1 MSLSEMVVEKA
12 ECPKCGADIRPDT
25 QFCYNCGG
33 PVAEETKNEVPPTTP
48 PTNGAAISGTVEE
61 KVPAPTLRSARE
73 IKRRERLF
81 ERRTKEVVWEP
92 VLTTPNTQLIIVAT
106 IVILFTI
113 GVIILAFY
121 LR

>member
-1 MSLSEMVVEKA
+1 MSLSETVVEKA
-12 ECPKCGADIRPDT
+12 ECPKCGADVRPDT

-33 PVAEETKNEVPPTTP
+33 PVAKEIVNEAPA
-48 PTNGAAISGTVEE
+48 TNGAAISESGDE
-61 KVPAPTLRSARE
+61 KRPAPGLRSARE
-73 IKRRERLF
+73 IKRRERVF

-92 VLTTPNTQLIIVAT
+92 VLATPNTQLIVVAA

>member
-1 MSLSEMVVEKA
+1 MSLSETVLEKV

-33 PVAEETKNEVPPTTP
+33 QVVE
-48 PTNGAAISGTVEE
+48 AIENKTHSANRERISESNDE
-61 KVPAPTLRSARE
+61 KRPAPGLRSARE
-73 IKRRERLF
+73 IKRRERIF

-92 VLTTPNTQLIIVAT
+92 VLTTPNTQLIVVAV
-106 IVILFTI
+106 IIILFTVA
-113 GVIILAFY
+113 VIILAFY